1 MKSNKK
7 GFIPVMLTPYS
18 STGTVDYDGLSRIT
32 EFYLESGAVGLFA
45 NCLSSEMYELTPDER
60 LLTTRHV
67 LRVVEGQVPVVATGN
82 FGRTLQEQADFVKR
96 MGDTGVAAV
105 ILVTGLLAGED
116 ESDEVFLENA
126 FTLMDRTAGIPVGFY
141 ECPLPYKRILK
152 ASQLSQLLET
162 NRVIYHKDTCLDIE
176 QVREKIA
183 VARGYD
189 FALYD
194 AYLGHAVA
202 SLAAGS
208 DGLSCIQGN
217 FFPEIIVWLCEH
229 FNDPDL
235 TDEVNAVQQFLIEN
249 MDVMHAVYPPV
260 AKYYL
265 QKRGMKIST
274 YCRTTKEVVDA
285 TVRENIDKLF
295 NDCMKLRED
304 IGIRSLS
311 Y

>member
-32 EFYLESGAVGLFA
+32 EFYLESGSVGLFA

-60 LLTTRHV
+60 LSTTRHV
-67 LRVVEGQVPVVATGN
+67 LRVVDGQVPVVATGN

-176 QVREKIA
+176 QVKEKIA

-189 FALYD
+189 FGLYD

-202 SLAAGS
+202 TLTAGS

-217 FFPEIIVWLCEH
+217 FFPEVIVWLCENYASRDH
-229 FNDPDL
+229 SVQVD
-235 TDEVNAVQQFLIEN
+235 AVQEFLIAN

-260 AKYYL
+260 AKYFL
-265 QKRGMKIST
+265 QKRGMAIST
-274 YCRTTKEVVDA
+274 YCRTTHEALDES
-285 TVRENIDKLF
+285 VRQ
-295 NDCMKLRED
+295 
-304 IGIRSLS
+304 
-311 Y
+311 

>member
-32 EFYLESGAVGLFA
+32 EFYLESGSVGLFA

-60 LLTTRHV
+60 LSTTRHV
-67 LRVVEGQVPVVATGN
+67 LRVVDGQVPVVATGN

-152 ASQLSQLLET
+152 ASQLSQLLQT
-162 NRVIYHKDTCLDIE
+162 NRVIYHKDTCLDID
-176 QVREKIA
+176 QVRAKIA

-202 SLAAGS
+202 SLSAGS

-229 FNDPDL
+229 FDDPDL
-235 TDEVNAVQQFLIEN
+235 TEEVNAVQQFLIEN

-295 NDCMKLRED
+295 DDCMKLRED
-304 IGIRSLS
+304 IGIPSLS

>member
-32 EFYLESGAVGLFA
+32 EFYLESGSVGLFA

-60 LLTTRHV
+60 LSTTRHV
-67 LRVVEGQVPVVATGN
+67 LRVVDGQVPVVATGN

-162 NRVIYHKDTCLDIE
+162 NRVIYHKDTCLDID
-176 QVREKIA
+176 QVRAKIA

-202 SLAAGS
+202 SLSAGS
-208 DGLSCIQGN
+208 DGLSCIQ
-217 FFPEIIVWLCEH
+217 EIGRASCRERVEGRGGRGVWI
-229 FNDPDL
+229 D
-235 TDEVNAVQQFLIEN
+235 NA
-249 MDVMHAVYPPV
+249 H
-260 AKYYL
+260 
-265 QKRGMKIST
+265 R
-274 YCRTTKEVVDA
+274 
-285 TVRENIDKLF
+285 
-295 NDCMKLRED
+295 
-304 IGIRSLS
+304 
-311 Y
+311 